1 MSTSDRRQQADL
13 QQQVEMLK
21 EQLAQAQKL
30 TALGELVS
38 TTTHEF
44 NNVLTT
50 IINYAKLGMR
60 HKDNETREK
69 AFDKILMASNR
80 AAKITATILGL
91 ARNRKAGQ
99 EPTNLQELVENTLLL
114 LEREMNKYRITVDK
128 SFQRVPQAH
137 VNGNQIQQILLNLLI
152 NARQA
157 MPGGGRVMI
166 RLELRCRE
174 RHGGPHGP
182 RQRRGDSGRQAA
194 EDFRAFLHNKER
206 PGRQRK
212 GRDGPGALDVPGDHR
227 GSSWADSRR

>member
-1 MSTSDRRQQADL
+1 
-13 QQQVEMLK
+13 MLK

-50 IINYAKLGMR
+50 IINYAKLGLR

-69 AFDKILMASNR
+69 AFDKILLASQR
-80 AAKITATILGL
+80 AAKITSTVLGL

-114 LEREMNKYRITVDK
+114 LEREMNKYRVTVDK
-128 SFQRVPQAH
+128 SFQPVPEAY

-166 RLELRCRE
+166 RLSLRRRE
-174 RHGGPHGP
+174 RHGGSRGP

-194 EDFRAFLHNKER
+194 EDFRAFLHDQER
-206 PGRQRK
+206 PGRQRQ
-212 GRDGPGALDVPGDHR
+212 GRHGPGAVDVPRDHR
-227 GSSWADSRR
+227 GPSWADSRR